1 MKRFILI
8 IILAL
13 TLVQTAPVY
22 AALDYSGLVQCD
34 GVVDP
39 KEPDRNREC
48 NFQRLIGMA
57 NYIIK
62 WIFRLTIPIF
72 VALIA
77 YAGFLY
83 MTPNEE
89 NRKTA
94 SKMLW
99 AGVKGFVIML
109 CAWFIVT
116 TLLGWVLDNSFKGAA
131 NSLLEQN
138 K

>member
-1 MKRFILI
+1 MKKFII
-8 IILAL
+8 AIILTL

-22 AALDYSGLVQCD
+22 AVLDYSGLVQCD
-34 GVVDP
+34 GVTTDSEKGRQKV
-39 KEPDRNREC
+39 C
-48 NFQRLIGMA
+48 NFQALINMA

-83 MTPNEE
+83 MTPKEE

-99 AGVKGFVIML
+99 AGVWGFVIML

-116 TLLGWVLDNSFKGAA
+116 TILGWVLDKSFKGAA
-131 NSLLEQN
+131 NSLLEN